1 MSGELITTK
10 EMTSVLVNEAERR
23 KLTIGVIFA
32 VVALTALGLGLWW
45 PKKYVSSTTILVQE
59 NSIIKPLM
67 EGRAVPTGVTDRAAI
82 AREVIFSRKIMD
94 EVLAAGGW
102 LDSKPG
108 PVEQEKIIDAIK
120 GRTTINLYKDNL
132 IQIAYADSDPER
144 TYKTDKLMADRFIQ
158 ESFAAKERESREAF
172 EFISGQ
178 VEEYHKKLTDAEDKL
193 KAFRAKNVDARPGS
207 ATDSNTR
214 ISALRSQVENARIE
228 TMALNAK
235 AASLN
240 SQISGESAV
249 VATQTREGQFRVRL
263 VELQN
268 ELDKLLLTYTDQHP
282 DVIRVRHEMED
293 VREALKREQN
303 RSEARQAAGVSA
315 AGSDVAITN
324 PLYLE
329 LRSKMAEV
337 RFDAGA
343 AASRMNASQA
353 LLNGELERSR
363 RIADSEN
370 DLAELT
376 RDYEV
381 NRDTYQDLLKRRE
394 NARVSMNLDADHQG
408 LTFAIQ
414 EPAIKPV
421 QPVGLRFVHFSLAG
435 LVLGIGLPALLL
447 FALARLDTR
456 VRSGEQLERLTGL
469 PVLVTI
475 PVCTTIRE
483 RRRARLGT
491 LALVLIVFGVFATY
505 VLVVLLHSRA
515 S

>member
-10 EMTSVLVNEAERR
+10 EMTSVLVNEAGRR

-32 VVALTALGLGLWW
+32 VVALTALGFGLWW

-59 NSIIKPLM
+59 SSIIKPLM

-102 LDSKPG
+102 LDAKPS
-108 PVEQEKIIDAIK
+108 PIEQEKIIDAIK
-120 GRTTINLYKDNL
+120 NRTTISLYKDNL
-132 IQIAYADSDPER
+132 IQIAYADSDPDR
-144 TYKTDKLMADRFIQ
+144 TYKLDKLMADRFIQ
-158 ESFAAKERESREAF
+158 ESFAAKERESREAY

-228 TMALNAK
+228 MMGLNAK
-235 AASLN
+235 AASLA
-240 SQISGESAV
+240 SQLSGESAV

-268 ELDKLLLTYTDQHP
+268 ELDKLHLTYTDQHP

-293 VREALKREQN
+293 VRGALGREQS
-303 RSEARQAAGVSA
+303 RSEARQAAGVST

-324 PLYLE
+324 PLYLD

-343 AASRMNASQA
+343 AASRMNASQT
-353 LLNGELERSR
+353 LLNSELERSR

-435 LVLGIGLPALLL
+435 LAIGIGLPALLL
-447 FALARLDTR
+447 FALARVDTR
-456 VRSGEQLERLTGL
+456 VRSGEQLERLIGL
-469 PVLVTI
+469 PVLATI
-475 PVCTTIRE
+475 PVCVTVRE
-483 RRRARLGT
+483 RRRGRLGT
-491 LALVLIVFGVFATY
+491 MALVLIVAGVIAAY

-515 S
+515 L